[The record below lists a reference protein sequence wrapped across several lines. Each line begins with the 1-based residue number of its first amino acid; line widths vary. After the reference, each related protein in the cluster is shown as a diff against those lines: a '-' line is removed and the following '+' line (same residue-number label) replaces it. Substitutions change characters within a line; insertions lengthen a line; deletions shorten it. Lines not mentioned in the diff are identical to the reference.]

1 MKTGLRTEISHR
13 RTPTTRGIAGIL
25 FLSTTM
31 LGACASGSQKS
42 AASAP
47 DAARTSTRDQTIQ
60 APATPRP
67 SIVDPGPDFGTI
79 PNGAQT
85 VQPGQF
91 YIETAFE
98 SAQAEAHTVRTN
110 LIPTLLRVG
119 VAQGLELRALM
130 SVLSQTRDATGVT
143 TGHGPL
149 QLGFKLRFNRGEA
162 GFLSPSVGI
171 EAGLVLPVASAGM
184 DNGEIEPLLTFNADH
199 YLSEETVLTWSAGVF
214 GPVDETGDQFAQ
226 GYFAAALTHQV
237 AARLQLFATGDFRA
251 PASEADGDEI
261 GRLGGGA
268 YWRPTDGLVFF
279 AGYFLGLTTPSP
291 DTTLTLGLTFT
302 F

>member
-1 MKTGLRTEISHR
+1 MKTGRRTEISHR
-13 RTPTTRGIAGIL
+13 RTRTTWGIAGIL

-31 LGACASGSQKS
+31 LGACASGSQKP

-47 DAARTSTRDQTIQ
+47 DAARASTRDQTIQ
-60 APATPRP
+60 APATPGP
-67 SIVDPGPDFGTI
+67 SIVDPGPDFGFI

-98 SAQAEAHTVRTN
+98 SIQSEGHTVRDN
-110 LIPTLLRVG
+110 LVPTLLRVG
-119 VAQGLELRALM
+119 VAQGFELRAQMPVIL
-130 SVLSQTRDATGVT
+130 QTRDATGVT

-149 QLGFKLRFNRGEA
+149 LLGFKLRFNRGEI

-171 EAGLVLPVASAGM
+171 EAGLLLPVASAGM
-184 DNGEIEPLLTFNADH
+184 DSGTIEPLLTFNADH
-199 YLSEETVLTWSAGVF
+199 FMSEATVLTWSAGVF
-214 GPVDETGDQFAQ
+214 GPIDETGDQFAQ

-268 YWRPTDGLVFF
+268 YWRPTDRLVFF
-279 AGYFLGLTTPSP
+279 GGYFLGLTTSSP
-291 DTTLTLGLTFT
+291 DTTLTLGLAFA